1 MVIGLPGYPS
11 SALMIFNIIVK
22 PILARML
29 CTGVDEVKIR
39 AKLAIRPMARRV
51 GGLFIQLA

>member
-1 MVIGLPGYPS
+1 
-11 SALMIFNIIVK
+11 MIFNIIVK